1 MLLASVRR
9 MKHRKA
15 KMGSKETREEDKAT
29 FQMRDNCDT
38 GSIRGGG
45 ERWLDMK
52 YILMVEQSG
61 LDDLM
66 TYHAY

>member
-1 MLLASVRR
+1 MLLASGRR

-15 KMGSKETREEDKAT
+15 KMGSKETREKDKAT

-38 GSIRGGG
+38 DKGSIRGGG

-52 YILMVEQSG
+52 YISMVEQSG
-61 LDDLM
+61 LDD
-66 TYHAY
+66 